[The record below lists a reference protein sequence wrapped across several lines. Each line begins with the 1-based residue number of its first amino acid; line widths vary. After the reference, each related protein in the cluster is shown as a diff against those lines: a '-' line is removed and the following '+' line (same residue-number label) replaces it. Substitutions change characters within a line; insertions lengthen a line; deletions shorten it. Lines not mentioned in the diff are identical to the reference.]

1 MNYLHIALALGL
13 VGLCALISKW
23 KEHGPEKDLVINSL
37 RAIIQ
42 LSFLGFTLTWIFAHN
57 SVAICLAVA
66 MIMTVN
72 SAIQARSRIK
82 SKYKGLFLDNLT
94 ATVLSIWP
102 LAFIGTFL
110 IEGEPWWSVDHF
122 LPLIGMLLGNTMN
135 GISMGV
141 DHFTHGIR
149 EKKEEV
155 LEWLALGGTKIE
167 STRDIFRR
175 SVRISLTPILNSM
188 LTMGIV
194 SIPGGMT
201 GQILGGSSPMK
212 AAFFQIIIV
221 LLVAVAAYTGSVI
234 GLSLARKRLF
244 NHREQ
249 PCF

>member
-1 MNYLHIALALGL
+1 MNYFHIAIAFGL

-23 KEHGPEKDLVINSL
+23 KGHGPEKDLLVNSFRSIL
-37 RAIIQ
+37 Q
-42 LSFLGFTLTWIFAHN
+42 LTFLGFALTWIFAHN
-57 SVAICLAVA
+57 SVSICIAVA

-72 SAIQARSRIK
+72 SAINSRSRVK
-82 SKYKGLFLDNLT
+82 SKYKGLFLDNLA

-102 LAFIGTFL
+102 LAFVGTYL
-110 IEGEPWWSVDHF
+110 IEGSPWWSVELF

-175 SVRISLTPILNSM
+175 SVRIALTPILNSM

-201 GQILGGSSPMK
+201 GQILGGNSPLK

-221 LLVAVAAYTGSVI
+221 LLVACAAYSGSVM
-234 GLSLARKRLF
+234 GLVLARKRLF
-244 NHREQ
+244 NNREQ